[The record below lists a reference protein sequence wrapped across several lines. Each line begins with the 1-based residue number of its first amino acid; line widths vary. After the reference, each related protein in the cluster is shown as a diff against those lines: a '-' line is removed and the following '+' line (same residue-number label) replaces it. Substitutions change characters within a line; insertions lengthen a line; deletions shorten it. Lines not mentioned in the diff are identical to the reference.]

1 MDCNN
6 QVNTTPSPLLSTLNM
21 FFSSP
26 CKKKKMS
33 SLNKLIPQLLLT
45 AHLINSDIPT
55 SALKLTVMNFVS

>member
-6 QVNTTPSPLLSTLNM
+6 QVNTAPSPLLSTLNM

-26 CKKKKMS
+26 CKKKKKMS

-45 AHLINSDIPT
+45 AHFCTEADSYELC
-55 SALKLTVMNFVS
+55 KLR